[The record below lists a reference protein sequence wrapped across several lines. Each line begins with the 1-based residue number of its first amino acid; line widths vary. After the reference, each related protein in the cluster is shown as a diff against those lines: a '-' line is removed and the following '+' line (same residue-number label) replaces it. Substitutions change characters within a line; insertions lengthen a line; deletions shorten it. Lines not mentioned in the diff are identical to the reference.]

1 MKVLEEFTGVNG
13 YEFRTVEYD
22 PSQLD
27 KLKEFCVKCGEEGNK
42 NNASLKALKFGKWGA
57 LEYWTFVYHKD
68 DIISMSGAHYLPHIH
83 DKCFYVNYRLATLKE
98 WRLTCGSRGRPTQ
111 MTNEF
116 GFGRLIPW
124 QIDWALENGAT
135 LCVNTTV
142 GPPFE
147 DNTGTM
153 HKIWK
158 AAKWI
163 YPQQGKLTM
172 IYEDFPL
179 YGVKQDV
186 YRYNLRDFATLE
198 PIDYGVNK

>member
-1 MKVLEEFTGVNG
+1 
-13 YEFRTVEYD
+13 
-22 PSQLD
+22 
-27 KLKEFCVKCGEEGNK
+27 
-42 NNASLKALKFGKWGA
+42 
-57 LEYWTFVYHKD
+57 
-68 DIISMSGAHYLPHIH
+68 
-83 DKCFYVNYRLATLKE
+83 
-98 WRLTCGSRGRPTQ
+98 
-111 MTNEF
+111 
-116 GFGRLIPW
+116 
-124 QIDWALENGAT
+124 
-135 LCVNTTV
+135 V